1 MHFNVKIGST
11 YIMNLKKNLIISHNI
26 NTKSYKYVSPIS
38 LNLVL
43 PLLVYSEGKIEKA
56 KDDSHMRFKD
66 KEKKRREKIKGE
78 GEQLCNLF
86 SLHITI

>member
-26 NTKSYKYVSPIS
+26 NAKSYKYVSPIS

-43 PLLVYSEGKIEKA
+43 PPFVYSEGKIEKA

-66 KEKKRREKIKGE
+66 KEKKEKRENKG
-78 GEQLCNLF
+78 GGR
-86 SLHITI
+86 TVV